1 MCFEENVFDLRI
13 FFEIFNVACGR
24 KNKNK
29 NTRSSLKKI
38 ISLLKKSKATTLY
51 FYTVTLKKKHNKIS
65 SRESKIMMTEEESK
79 PLLQPPPSSR
89 ARRSPAFFVLTTAAL
104 LVLSTIFAVHFS
116 SSSLSSS
123 DLGVGIHREEEAGKK
138 FSTTN
143 YVGKN
148 HPHLEVEEEEATKL
162 GEEDGAND
170 VSTDANDDDDDDA
183 KEQEEEEEEDKDA
196 APKPENHEEQEVVET
211 EDDEKVEKLI
221 AKENELSE
229 EVKGEM
235 TDWKGGVEEQHKE
248 IVDAVQILTTI
259 EDDDDVAKATGS
271 VDDAVAKVHKA
282 QALIKDAVA
291 APPKIEKE
299 SEEIDGITQEIEEE
313 IDNTDSTPSSSST
326 VTPEEA
332 EAKMD
337 ALREHISNKQAEIT
351 KACDDISAAKAAMLD
366 GSLAKDKGLK
376 QIITNAEI
384 IGTSEASVYEEFH
397 LVTKATESEPKG
409 QTQAPSS
416 PSDTD
421 N

>member
-1 MCFEENVFDLRI
+1 MLTTTTTEE
-13 FFEIFNVACGR
+13 
-24 KNKNK
+24 
-29 NTRSSLKKI
+29 
-38 ISLLKKSKATTLY
+38 
-51 FYTVTLKKKHNKIS
+51 
-65 SRESKIMMTEEESK
+65 EEESK
-79 PLLQPPPSSR
+79 PLLRGER
-89 ARRSPAFFVLTTAAL
+89 ATFTTRRNHPKAFFFAL
-104 LVLSTIFAVHFS
+104 LLVVVSSALFAVHFS

-123 DLGVGIHREEEAGKK
+123 DRHRLGVGIPHGEEE
-138 FSTTN
+138 T
-143 YVGKN
+143 
-148 HPHLEVEEEEATKL
+148 TKL
-162 GEEDGAND
+162 GEVND
-170 VSTDANDDDDDDA
+170 VSTDANDDA
-183 KEQEEEEEEDKDA
+183 KAQEEEEDKDA
-196 APKPENHEEQEVVET
+196 APKPENHEEKEVVET
-211 EDDEKVEKLI
+211 EDEEKVEKLI

-229 EVKGEM
+229 EVKTEM
-235 TDWKGGVEEQHKE
+235 TDWKGEVEEQHKE
-248 IVDAVQILTTI
+248 IVDAVQILTKI

-332 EAKMD
+332 EAKME

-366 GSLAKDKGLK
+366 GSLAKEEGLK
-376 QIITNAEI
+376 QIIANAEI
-384 IGTSEASVYEEFH
+384 ISTSEASVYEEFH
-397 LVTKATESEPKG
+397 AVTKETESAPKG

-421 N
+421 NN

>member
-1 MCFEENVFDLRI
+1 M
-13 FFEIFNVACGR
+13 
-24 KNKNK
+24 
-29 NTRSSLKKI
+29 
-38 ISLLKKSKATTLY
+38 TT
-51 FYTVTLKKKHNKIS
+51 K
-65 SRESKIMMTEEESK
+65 EEESK
-79 PLLQPPPSSR
+79 PLLKQGER
-89 ARRSPAFFVLTTAAL
+89 ATTRRNPAFFALL
-104 LVLSTIFAVHFS
+104 LVLSAIFAVHFS

-123 DLGVGIHREEEAGKK
+123 DRLGVGIHTREDEGGKKK
-138 FSTTN
+138 FSTN
-143 YVGKN
+143 YDDGKN
-148 HPHLEVEEEEATKL
+148 YHHHREEEEVKEGEETTKL
-162 GEEDGAND
+162 GEEDGTND
-170 VSTDANDDDDDDA
+170 VLTDANDDA
-183 KEQEEEEEEDKDA
+183 KAQEEEDKDA
-196 APKPENHEEQEVVET
+196 APKPENHEEKEVVET

-229 EVKGEM
+229 EVKIEM
-235 TDWKGGVEEQHKE
+235 TDWKGEVEEQHKE

-313 IDNTDSTPSSSST
+313 VDNTDSTSSSSST
-326 VTPEEA
+326 VNPEEA
-332 EAKMD
+332 EAKME

-366 GSLAKDKGLK
+366 GSLAKEEGVK
-376 QIITNAEI
+376 QIIANAEI
-384 IGTSEASVYEEFH
+384 ISTSEASVYEEFH
-397 LVTKATESEPKG
+397 AVTKATESAPKG

-421 N
+421 NN

>member
-1 MCFEENVFDLRI
+1 MLTTTTTEE
-13 FFEIFNVACGR
+13 
-24 KNKNK
+24 
-29 NTRSSLKKI
+29 
-38 ISLLKKSKATTLY
+38 
-51 FYTVTLKKKHNKIS
+51 
-65 SRESKIMMTEEESK
+65 EEESK
-79 PLLQPPPSSR
+79 PLLRGER
-89 ARRSPAFFVLTTAAL
+89 ATFTTRRNHPKAFFFAL
-104 LVLSTIFAVHFS
+104 LVVVVSSALFAVHFS

-123 DLGVGIHREEEAGKK
+123 DRLGVGIPHGEEE
-138 FSTTN
+138 T
-143 YVGKN
+143 
-148 HPHLEVEEEEATKL
+148 TKL
-162 GEEDGAND
+162 GEVND
-170 VSTDANDDDDDDA
+170 VSTDANDDA
-183 KEQEEEEEEDKDA
+183 KAQEEEEDKDA
-196 APKPENHEEQEVVET
+196 APKPENHEEKEVVDT
-211 EDDEKVEKLI
+211 EDEEKVEKLI

-229 EVKGEM
+229 EVKTEM
-235 TDWKGGVEEQHKE
+235 SDWKGEVEEQHKE
-248 IVDAVQILTTI
+248 IVDAVQILTKI

-332 EAKMD
+332 EAKME

-366 GSLAKDKGLK
+366 GSLAKEEGLK
-376 QIITNAEI
+376 QIIANAEI
-384 IGTSEASVYEEFH
+384 ISTSEASVYEEFH
-397 LVTKATESEPKG
+397 AVTKETESAPKG

-421 N
+421 NN

>member
-1 MCFEENVFDLRI
+1 M
-13 FFEIFNVACGR
+13 
-24 KNKNK
+24 
-29 NTRSSLKKI
+29 
-38 ISLLKKSKATTLY
+38 
-51 FYTVTLKKKHNKIS
+51 
-65 SRESKIMMTEEESK
+65 SKIMLTTTEEEESK
-79 PLLQPPPSSR
+79 PLLRGER
-89 ARRSPAFFVLTTAAL
+89 ATTTRRNHPKAFFAL
-104 LVLSTIFAVHFS
+104 LLVVLSSALFAVHFS

-123 DLGVGIHREEEAGKK
+123 DHHRLGVGIPHGEEE
-138 FSTTN
+138 T
-143 YVGKN
+143 
-148 HPHLEVEEEEATKL
+148 TKL
-162 GEEDGAND
+162 GEVND
-170 VSTDANDDDDDDA
+170 VSTDANDDA
-183 KEQEEEEEEDKDA
+183 KAQEEEEDKDA
-196 APKPENHEEQEVVET
+196 APKPENHEEKEVVET
-211 EDDEKVEKLI
+211 EDEEKVEKLI

-229 EVKGEM
+229 EVKTEM
-235 TDWKGGVEEQHKE
+235 TDWKGEVEEQHKE
-248 IVDAVQILTTI
+248 IVDAVQILTTV

-332 EAKMD
+332 EAKME

-366 GSLAKDKGLK
+366 GSLAKEEGLK
-376 QIITNAEI
+376 QIIANAEI
-384 IGTSEASVYEEFH
+384 ISTSEASVYEEFH
-397 LVTKATESEPKG
+397 AVTKATESEPKG

-421 N
+421 NN

>member
-1 MCFEENVFDLRI
+1 MLRG
-13 FFEIFNVACGR
+13 ER
-24 KNKNK
+24 
-29 NTRSSLKKI
+29 
-38 ISLLKKSKATTLY
+38 ATT
-51 FYTVTLKKKHNKIS
+51 T
-65 SRESKIMMTEEESK
+65 
-79 PLLQPPPSSR
+79 
-89 ARRSPAFFVLTTAAL
+89 RRNHPKAFFAL
-104 LVLSTIFAVHFS
+104 LLLVVVSSALFAVHFS

-123 DLGVGIHREEEAGKK
+123 DRLGVGIPHGEEE
-138 FSTTN
+138 T
-143 YVGKN
+143 
-148 HPHLEVEEEEATKL
+148 TKL
-162 GEEDGAND
+162 GEVND
-170 VSTDANDDDDDDA
+170 VSTDANDDA
-183 KEQEEEEEEDKDA
+183 KAQEEEEDKDA
-196 APKPENHEEQEVVET
+196 APKPENHEKKEVVET
-211 EDDEKVEKLI
+211 EDEEKVEKLI

-229 EVKGEM
+229 EVKTEM
-235 TDWKGGVEEQHKE
+235 TDWKGEVEEQHKE
-248 IVDAVQILTTI
+248 IVDAVQILTKI

-332 EAKMD
+332 EAKME

-366 GSLAKDKGLK
+366 GSLAKEEGLK
-376 QIITNAEI
+376 QIIANAEI
-384 IGTSEASVYEEFH
+384 ISTSEASVYEEFH
-397 LVTKATESEPKG
+397 AVTKETESAPKG

-421 N
+421 NN

>member
-1 MCFEENVFDLRI
+1 MLRG
-13 FFEIFNVACGR
+13 ER
-24 KNKNK
+24 
-29 NTRSSLKKI
+29 
-38 ISLLKKSKATTLY
+38 ATT
-51 FYTVTLKKKHNKIS
+51 T
-65 SRESKIMMTEEESK
+65 
-79 PLLQPPPSSR
+79 
-89 ARRSPAFFVLTTAAL
+89 RRNHPKAFFAL
-104 LVLSTIFAVHFS
+104 LLVVVVSSALFAVHFS

-123 DLGVGIHREEEAGKK
+123 DRLGVGIPHGEEE
-138 FSTTN
+138 T
-143 YVGKN
+143 
-148 HPHLEVEEEEATKL
+148 TKL
-162 GEEDGAND
+162 GEVND
-170 VSTDANDDDDDDA
+170 VSTDANDDA
-183 KEQEEEEEEDKDA
+183 KAQEEEEDKDA
-196 APKPENHEEQEVVET
+196 APKPENHEEKEVVDT
-211 EDDEKVEKLI
+211 EDEEKVEKLI

-229 EVKGEM
+229 EVKTEM
-235 TDWKGGVEEQHKE
+235 SDWKGEVEEQHKE
-248 IVDAVQILTTI
+248 IVDAVQILTKI

-332 EAKMD
+332 EAKME

-366 GSLAKDKGLK
+366 GSLAKEEGLK
-376 QIITNAEI
+376 QIIANAEI
-384 IGTSEASVYEEFH
+384 ISTSEASVYEEFH
-397 LVTKATESEPKG
+397 AVTKETESAPKG

-421 N
+421 NN

>member
-1 MCFEENVFDLRI
+1 MLTTTTEE
-13 FFEIFNVACGR
+13 
-24 KNKNK
+24 
-29 NTRSSLKKI
+29 
-38 ISLLKKSKATTLY
+38 
-51 FYTVTLKKKHNKIS
+51 
-65 SRESKIMMTEEESK
+65 EEESK
-79 PLLQPPPSSR
+79 PLLRGER
-89 ARRSPAFFVLTTAAL
+89 ATTTRRNHPKAFFAL
-104 LVLSTIFAVHFS
+104 LLLVVVSSALFAVHFS

-123 DLGVGIHREEEAGKK
+123 DRLGVGIPHGEEE
-138 FSTTN
+138 T
-143 YVGKN
+143 
-148 HPHLEVEEEEATKL
+148 TKL
-162 GEEDGAND
+162 GEVND
-170 VSTDANDDDDDDA
+170 VSTDANDDA
-183 KEQEEEEEEDKDA
+183 KAQEEEEDKDA
-196 APKPENHEEQEVVET
+196 APKPENHEEKEVVDT
-211 EDDEKVEKLI
+211 EDEEKVEKLI

-229 EVKGEM
+229 EVKTEM
-235 TDWKGGVEEQHKE
+235 TDWKGEVEEQHKE
-248 IVDAVQILTTI
+248 IVDAVQILTKI

-332 EAKMD
+332 EAKME

-366 GSLAKDKGLK
+366 GSLAKEEGLK
-376 QIITNAEI
+376 QIIANAEI
-384 IGTSEASVYEEFH
+384 ISTSEASVYEEFH
-397 LVTKATESEPKG
+397 AVTKETESAPKG

-421 N
+421 NN

>member
-1 MCFEENVFDLRI
+1 MLTTTTEE
-13 FFEIFNVACGR
+13 
-24 KNKNK
+24 
-29 NTRSSLKKI
+29 
-38 ISLLKKSKATTLY
+38 
-51 FYTVTLKKKHNKIS
+51 
-65 SRESKIMMTEEESK
+65 EEESK
-79 PLLQPPPSSR
+79 PLLRGER
-89 ARRSPAFFVLTTAAL
+89 ATTTRRNHPKAFFAL
-104 LVLSTIFAVHFS
+104 LLLVVVSSALFAVHFS

-123 DLGVGIHREEEAGKK
+123 DRLGVGIPHGEEE
-138 FSTTN
+138 T
-143 YVGKN
+143 
-148 HPHLEVEEEEATKL
+148 TKL
-162 GEEDGAND
+162 GEVND
-170 VSTDANDDDDDDA
+170 VSTDANDDA
-183 KEQEEEEEEDKDA
+183 KAQEEEEDKDA
-196 APKPENHEEQEVVET
+196 APKPENHEEKEVVDT
-211 EDDEKVEKLI
+211 EDEEKVEKLI

-229 EVKGEM
+229 EVKTEM
-235 TDWKGGVEEQHKE
+235 SDWKGEVEEQHKE
-248 IVDAVQILTTI
+248 IVDAVQILTKI

-332 EAKMD
+332 EAKME

-366 GSLAKDKGLK
+366 GSLAKEEGLK
-376 QIITNAEI
+376 QIIANAEI
-384 IGTSEASVYEEFH
+384 ISTSEASVYEEFH
-397 LVTKATESEPKG
+397 AVTKETESAPKG

-421 N
+421 NN

>member
-1 MCFEENVFDLRI
+1 MLRG
-13 FFEIFNVACGR
+13 ER
-24 KNKNK
+24 
-29 NTRSSLKKI
+29 
-38 ISLLKKSKATTLY
+38 ATT
-51 FYTVTLKKKHNKIS
+51 T
-65 SRESKIMMTEEESK
+65 
-79 PLLQPPPSSR
+79 
-89 ARRSPAFFVLTTAAL
+89 RRNHPKAFFAL
-104 LVLSTIFAVHFS
+104 LLVVVVSSALFAVHFS

-123 DLGVGIHREEEAGKK
+123 DRLGVGIPHGEEE
-138 FSTTN
+138 T
-143 YVGKN
+143 
-148 HPHLEVEEEEATKL
+148 TKL
-162 GEEDGAND
+162 GEVND
-170 VSTDANDDDDDDA
+170 VSTDANDDA
-183 KEQEEEEEEDKDA
+183 KAQEEEEDKDA
-196 APKPENHEEQEVVET
+196 APKPENHEEKEVVET
-211 EDDEKVEKLI
+211 EDEEKVEKLI

-229 EVKGEM
+229 EVKTEM
-235 TDWKGGVEEQHKE
+235 TDWKGEVEEQHKE
-248 IVDAVQILTTI
+248 IVDAVQILTKI

-332 EAKMD
+332 EAKME

-366 GSLAKDKGLK
+366 GSLAKEEGLK
-376 QIITNAEI
+376 QIIANAEI
-384 IGTSEASVYEEFH
+384 ISTSEASVYEEFH
-397 LVTKATESEPKG
+397 AVTKETESAPKE

-421 N
+421 NN